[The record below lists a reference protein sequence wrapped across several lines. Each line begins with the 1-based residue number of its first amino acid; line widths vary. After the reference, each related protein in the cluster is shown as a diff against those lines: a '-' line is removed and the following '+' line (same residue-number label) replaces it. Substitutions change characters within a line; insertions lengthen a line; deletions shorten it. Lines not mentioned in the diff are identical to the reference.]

1 MFGESPLTVALRSG
15 VLVALV
21 LTTASLMGA
30 KRSNGPEVVDV
41 FAAIEKGQIAVEFI
55 PRDSKQ
61 CRLLIENKTDKPLG
75 VALPAA
81 FAGVPVLA
89 QGFDWP
95 PGGNNG
101 QQQQAPQQVGG
112 GIFGQNG
119 NQGNQNQGNQN
130 MFNVPNQQ
138 GNQQNPFQIFNIPP
152 EKVAKLKFK
161 TVCLEHGKPEP
172 RPKFKYELRP
182 LAKVT
187 DKAGVREICS
197 MLGQGK
203 IDQRTAQL
211 AAWHLN
217 NGLSW
222 KKLAGMRE
230 KAAIG
235 TTPRYTGEELKAG
248 KKAAKE
254 ALEEAK
260 RRKPPAA
267 SKPSKKAPT
276 SGG

>member
-1 MFGESPLTVALRSG
+1 MFGERTLTVALRSG

-30 KRSNGPEVVDV
+30 KRSNAPEVVDV
-41 FAAIEKGQIAVEFI
+41 FAAIEKGQIAVQFI

-89 QGFDWP
+89 QDFGWP
-95 PGGNNG
+95 PDGNNNNK
-101 QQQQAPQQVGG
+101 QQQAPQRVGS
-112 GIFGQNG
+112 GILGQNG

-130 MFNVPNQQ
+130 LFNVPNQR
-138 GNQQNPFQIFNIPP
+138 GNQQNPFQVFNIPP

-172 RPKFKYELRP
+172 APRFKYELRP

-203 IDQRTAQL
+203 VNQRTAQL

-222 KKLAGMRE
+222 EKLAGMRE
-230 KAAIG
+230 KASIG
-235 TTPRYTGEELKAG
+235 TTPRYTSEELEAG
-248 KKAAKE
+248 KRAAKE
-254 ALEEAK
+254 ALAEAE
-260 RRKPPAA
+260 RRKPPTPSGQA
-267 SKPSKKAPT
+267 STA
-276 SGG
+276 GR